1 MRRLWGWVVVAS
13 LVAIFSGI
21 GWQWGKAAIHEGLG
35 LRPAQSQITT
45 TALRPQD
52 WEATHVQGDRLL
64 ADVAALAFERFER
77 GDRQTAQAYILQMLQ
92 ATGWETRLQTFTNTD
107 FANDAVE
114 GVIAGTNILA
124 TRPGRDPTAGVVILG
139 AHYDTVARSPGA
151 DDNATGVA
159 TVLEA
164 ARLLGS
170 ITTPRTLELVLFDQ
184 EETGLWGSQAFVNAL
199 EAEELRGG
207 DRLAVILDMV
217 GYRCTAPNCQ
227 SYPSALPI
235 TPPSDRGDFL
245 AVLSDQPHPELAAAF
260 LAATA
265 PSLPPVF
272 TLAIPLL
279 GAITP
284 DLLRSDHAPF
294 WDRRI
299 GAALVT
305 DTANFRNPHYHQP
318 SDTPT
323 TLDTEFFEG
332 SAQIVIHAILQ
343 LLTRPY

>member
-1 MRRLWGWVVVAS
+1 MRRFWGWMAVAI
-13 LVAIFSGI
+13 LVAIFSGV
-21 GWQWGKAAIHEGLG
+21 GWQWGKAAIHEGIG
-35 LRPAQSQITT
+35 LRPTPSPVTA

-52 WEATHVQGDRLL
+52 REAAQVQGDRLL

-77 GDRQTAQAYILQMLQ
+77 GDRQTAQAYILQRLE
-92 ATGWETRLQTFTNTD
+92 AAGWETRLQV
-107 FANDAVE
+107 FANAEAADDTVA
-114 GVIAGTNILA
+114 GALAGTNIIA
-124 TRPGRDPTAGVVILG
+124 TRPGSDPTAGVVILG
-139 AHYDTVARSPGA
+139 AHYDTVAQSPGA

-170 ITTPRTLELVLFDQ
+170 IETPRTLELVLFDQ
-184 EETGLWGSQAFVNAL
+184 EETGLWGSQAFVADW
-199 EAEELRGG
+199 EADEGREG

-260 LAATA
+260 LAAAA
-265 PSLPPVF
+265 PSLPRVF

-279 GAITP
+279 GALTP

-318 SDTPT
+318 SDTPA
-323 TLDTEFFEG
+323 TLDPQFFEG
-332 SAQIVIHAILQ
+332 SAQIIIHAVLQ
-343 LLTRPY
+343 LLTRPH